1 MSTHKL
7 LFHLFILSIYLA
19 LAETLVFSTTNLV
32 AATWWKWN
40 IHFHNSQWVVVAM
53 IVWYFN
59 LISTY
64 HHLAMSLIRSCSKV
78 YLI

>member
-40 IHFHNSQWVVVAM
+40 IHFHNSQGVVAM